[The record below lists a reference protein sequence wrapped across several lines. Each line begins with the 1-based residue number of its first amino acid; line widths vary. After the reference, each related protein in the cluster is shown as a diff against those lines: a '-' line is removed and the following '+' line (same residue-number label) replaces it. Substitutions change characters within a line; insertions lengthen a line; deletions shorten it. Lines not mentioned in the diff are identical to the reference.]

1 MLYNI
6 KGMKYVI
13 IGAVAGGATAATRLR
28 RLDEKA
34 EIIMF
39 EKGEYISYA
48 NCGMPYYIGNIIKE
62 RDQLFVQKADTF
74 SQRFNIQVRINTR
87 ITAINSRN
95 KTVTAIDLST
105 GRSYDESYDKLVLSP
120 GAESLKLRSAGSGL
134 KGIFNLRNVY
144 DTDAIKTYAEQYPSG
159 KAVVIGA
166 GFVGLE
172 IAENLHA
179 SGFSVTIIEKGNQVL
194 PPADF
199 PMAAI
204 LQEHIRSKGID
215 LRLDTEV
222 IAFVK
227 GEEGIHVILRSSES
241 IETHMIILALGVTPD
256 VKLASSAGLKLG
268 KGGKG
273 IEVNRYLQ
281 TSDPDIYAVGD
292 AILFKNPISG
302 KSVSTYLAGPANKQ
316 GRICANNIVFGNSQE
331 YCGAI
336 QTAILKLFDLNA
348 AVTGLSSRQLR
359 AAGIAHIVS
368 TTHSSSHAGYYPG
381 AMEMTVQLAFSPAD
395 GRLLGAQV
403 VGGQG
408 VDKRID
414 ILSLVIKNQGTIDDL
429 VEFEQAYAPPFSS
442 AKDPVNIAGFVAEN
456 ILLKRSEI
464 FQCTDVKYLSPGSVL
479 IDVRTPDEF
488 MGGSIPKAMNI
499 PLDEIRGKIKK
510 IPRDAPLYIFCQKGQ
525 RGYLA
530 QQILLQNGYRTVF
543 NLSGGY
549 LLWKSY
555 AAETKLGGS

>member
-241 IETHMIILALGVTPD
+241 IETHIVILALGVTPD

-464 FQCTDVKYLSPGSVL
+464 FQCTDVKYISPGSVL

>member
-1 MLYNI
+1 
-6 KGMKYVI
+6 MKYVI

-241 IETHMIILALGVTPD
+241 IETHIVILALGVTPD

-464 FQCTDVKYLSPGSVL
+464 FQCTDVKYISPGSVL